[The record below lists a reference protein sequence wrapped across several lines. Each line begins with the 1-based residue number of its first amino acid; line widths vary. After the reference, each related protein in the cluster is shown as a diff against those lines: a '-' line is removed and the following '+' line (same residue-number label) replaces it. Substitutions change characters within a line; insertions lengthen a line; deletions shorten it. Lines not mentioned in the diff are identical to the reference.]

1 MSNQD
6 EPTSV
11 LSYFPAGY
19 TDSERRKKHFYG
31 VRKADAKTSDDHL
44 ITLPKKFVDTIGGSN
59 PVDDCHV
66 LVCRGNK
73 EEGVRQMKL
82 RVDKKT
88 LSSDKYC
95 FVPARVMEFLQVKER
110 DVIYILHDEQAIIPQ
125 SSQAV
130 VFEQAMQELFD
141 ENVDLKSQLGAQA
154 AIQAKERSA
163 HEMAVM
169 ALQAHVS
176 TLEASNSAAEATIA
190 SLEAKM
196 AAMEGEM
203 AALAAT
209 HAAVVDSH
217 NKEKK
222 DSADLLH
229 GLYLKLDDACTHANT
244 LGAHEAMLEEHITN
258 AKAAKEDNLARV
270 ESTAARREADLVAE
284 IAALQDHVET
294 FCMVE
299 QERLAREAAAAE
311 EALNQRFALPE
322 QEVRE
327 MLQREPYSSRDR
339 VVRIQIL
346 KCIDLVE
353 LDTPSAPWRCAPF
366 VVVRLGYDFL
376 FSTEKVLNTN
386 NPEWANEVHDLT
398 FRRSQI
404 YTRALDIIVYNG
416 DFPIG
421 SHKVMLINLEGSFH
435 SDRQITLDVPR
446 EYREQGR
453 NSKIEFKIQMVP
465 ALS

>member
-1 MSNQD
+1 
-6 EPTSV
+6 
-11 LSYFPAGY
+11 
-19 TDSERRKKHFYG
+19 
-31 VRKADAKTSDDHL
+31 ADAKTSDDHL
-44 ITLPKKFVDTIGGSN
+44 ITLPKKFVDTIGGSD

-95 FVPARVMEFLQVKER
+95 YVPARVMEFLQVKER

-244 LGAHEAMLEEHITN
+244 LGAHAAMLEEHITN
-258 AKAAKEDNLARV
+258 AKAAKGTLAATGV
-270 ESTAARREADLVAE
+270 ISGL
-284 IAALQDHVET
+284 
-294 FCMVE
+294 
-299 QERLAREAAAAE
+299 
-311 EALNQRFALPE
+311 
-322 QEVRE
+322 
-327 MLQREPYSSRDR
+327 
-339 VVRIQIL
+339 
-346 KCIDLVE
+346 
-353 LDTPSAPWRCAPF
+353 W
-366 VVVRLGYDFL
+366 
-376 FSTEKVLNTN
+376 
-386 NPEWANEVHDLT
+386 
-398 FRRSQI
+398 
-404 YTRALDIIVYNG
+404 
-416 DFPIG
+416 
-421 SHKVMLINLEGSFH
+421 
-435 SDRQITLDVPR
+435 
-446 EYREQGR
+446 
-453 NSKIEFKIQMVP
+453 
-465 ALS
+465 

>member
-19 TDSERRKKHFYG
+19 TDSERYLTKSINRFTFY
-31 VRKADAKTSDDHL
+31 VFFVDERSTSMEYERPTQRL
-44 ITLPKKFVDTIGGSN
+44 TLPKKFVDTIGGSD

-95 FVPARVMEFLQVKER
+95 YVPARVMEFLQVKER

-244 LGAHEAMLEEHITN
+244 LGAHAAMLEEHITN
-258 AKAAKEDNLARV
+258 AKAAKAASRIALGIRQTASDAAARALRTQVARLEDNLARV

-327 MLQREPYSSRDR
+327 MLQREQKRPSS
-339 VVRIQIL
+339 
-346 KCIDLVE
+346 
-353 LDTPSAPWRCAPF
+353 TTS
-366 VVVRLGYDFL
+366 
-376 FSTEKVLNTN
+376 
-386 NPEWANEVHDLT
+386 
-398 FRRSQI
+398 
-404 YTRALDIIVYNG
+404 
-416 DFPIG
+416 
-421 SHKVMLINLEGSFH
+421 
-435 SDRQITLDVPR
+435 
-446 EYREQGR
+446 
-453 NSKIEFKIQMVP
+453 
-465 ALS
+465 